1 MRGGQPSPGIS
12 LALWLV
18 PRHDQVALPRLPPYR
33 AAMTEFRALE
43 MTQHSPLRRAV
54 IGLFLCAGLIIL
66 SIAFIDR
73 PVARFVH
80 AHIHHRLVF
89 FAMAAI
95 ANVPKP
101 VASLYLTWAAFASW
115 SGRRLEPAMRLL
127 VLVSIATLIAIL
139 IKDELKFVFGRPWP
153 EANPLPWIHNHPS
166 YINSHVF
173 GFFPLHGGASFES
186 FPSGHTTA
194 ISAPMAVLWARV
206 PRYRPLWGSL
216 IVIVVAGLIGAD
228 FHFVSDTIAGF
239 FLGTIVAASMLTLIG
254 R

>member
-1 MRGGQPSPGIS
+1 MR
-12 LALWLV
+12 
-18 PRHDQVALPRLPPYR
+18 
-33 AAMTEFRALE
+33 EFRPLE
-43 MTQHSPLRRAV
+43 MPQHSPLRRTV
-54 IGLFLCAGLIIL
+54 ISVFLCVGLIIL
-66 SIAFIDR
+66 SIAFIDCF
-73 PVARFVH
+73 VARFVH
-80 AHIHHRLVF
+80 AHIHYRLVF

-101 VASLYLTWAAFASW
+101 AASLYLAWAAFASW
-115 SGRRLEPAMRLL
+115 SGRQLKPTLRLL
-127 VLVSIATLIAIL
+127 VLVSIATMIAIL

-153 EANPLPWIHNHPS
+153 EASPLPWIHNYPS

-206 PRYRPLWGSL
+206 PRYRLLWGVV
-216 IVIVVAGLIGAD
+216 IVVVVAGLLGAD

-239 FLGTIVAASMLTLIG
+239 LLGTAVAAGVLALIG
-254 R
+254 